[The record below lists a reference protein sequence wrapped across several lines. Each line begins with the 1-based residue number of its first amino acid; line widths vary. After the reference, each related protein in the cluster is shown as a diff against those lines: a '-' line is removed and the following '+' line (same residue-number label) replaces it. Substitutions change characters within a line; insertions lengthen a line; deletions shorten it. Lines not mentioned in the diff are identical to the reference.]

1 MNSQSQAKSPERL
14 RAMVAGTLA
23 NFQHPTLKHNL
34 TTLKALHHVAW
45 MDDPLHV
52 ELVMPFVWHS
62 AFEELKEQCSA
73 ELLRITGAK
82 AIDWK
87 LSHNIATLK
96 RVKNQPGI
104 NGVKNIIAVTSGK
117 GGVGKSTITTLFASY
132 LHANAKDKGLV
143 IGVVD
148 IDDFQNSIGSLRD
161 RDKRDPDY
169 SEEFD
174 VIPLSSEEFINRI
187 DFLRDAFDII
197 LVDFPGS
204 LKQSGVVKSLMLID
218 IIIIP
223 FEPSKLDLIHT
234 LQFYK
239 FYEENILKYRN
250 GHNMKT
256 LVRGLPNRVV
266 PNILEY
272 KDLIEKKDKLPFKL
286 LDNHIKDLRV
296 SFQRNLSTISNNYDN
311 ACDDFGEE
319 VLKLIIE
326 FVKS

>member
-1 MNSQSQAKSPERL
+1 MGQIL
-14 RAMVAGTLA
+14 
-23 NFQHPTLKHNL
+23 
-34 TTLKALHHVAW
+34 
-45 MDDPLHV
+45 
-52 ELVMPFVWHS
+52 
-62 AFEELKEQCSA
+62 
-73 ELLRITGAK
+73 
-82 AIDWK
+82 
-87 LSHNIATLK
+87 
-96 RVKNQPGI
+96 PGI
-104 NGVKNIIAVTSGK
+104 FLSFENPK

-223 FEPSKLDLIHT
+223 FEPSKLDIIYT

>member
-1 MNSQSQAKSPERL
+1 
-14 RAMVAGTLA
+14 
-23 NFQHPTLKHNL
+23 
-34 TTLKALHHVAW
+34 
-45 MDDPLHV
+45 
-52 ELVMPFVWHS
+52 
-62 AFEELKEQCSA
+62 
-73 ELLRITGAK
+73 
-82 AIDWK
+82 
-87 LSHNIATLK
+87 
-96 RVKNQPGI
+96 
-104 NGVKNIIAVTSGK
+104 
-117 GGVGKSTITTLFASY
+117 
-132 LHANAKDKGLV
+132 
-143 IGVVD
+143 
-148 IDDFQNSIGSLRD
+148 
-161 RDKRDPDY
+161 
-169 SEEFD
+169 
-174 VIPLSSEEFINRI
+174 
-187 DFLRDAFDII
+187 
-197 LVDFPGS
+197 
-204 LKQSGVVKSLMLID
+204 MLID

-239 FYEENILKYRN
+239 FYEENIIKYRN